1 MGMTRTSTRKWI
13 VLAATVGV
21 VGALVPAGPAMAARV
36 QSAPPPRIAPAMSND
51 AAGHVVMFGGLRREP
66 TNDTWIWDGSSWTR
80 YEGIRPARRTAAMAY
95 DAATGQ
101 VVMFGRP
108 VGHKPSS
115 PTWTWD
121 GTSWTEQH
129 PAHTPSLRQDM
140 AMAYDAAT
148 GQVVMFGGQGQ
159 TELDDTWAWNGTDW
173 TRLHPVHSPS
183 PRHSLGMAYDAA
195 AGTLVL
201 FGGRFANQ
209 FYDDTWTWDG
219 TDWTQVS
226 TPRAPSP
233 RSDFAMAY
241 DAADGRIVLF
251 GGDVFGE
258 TWTWNGSGWKLLHPA
273 HSPALRFTN
282 GMAYDPAA
290 GQVVMYGG
298 EGFDFFGDTWTW
310 DGSDWTIHL
319 AGSLSVFPKSGGPN
333 NVIFT
338 LWGFEPGE
346 RVRIT
351 FVDSVKGNTL
361 MARVRTDAGGGLTTD
376 PIPIPEGGTPGR
388 QSITA
393 KGARSGQVA
402 KVGYT
407 LH

>member
-1 MGMTRTSTRKWI
+1 M
-13 VLAATVGV
+13 
-21 VGALVPAGPAMAARV
+21 AMA
-36 QSAPPPRIAPAMSND
+36 D
-51 AAGHVVMFGGLRREP
+51 
-66 TNDTWIWDGSSWTR
+66 
-80 YEGIRPARRTAAMAY
+80 

-101 VVMFGRP
+101 VI
-108 VGHKPSS
+108 
-115 PTWTWD
+115 
-121 GTSWTEQH
+121 
-129 PAHTPSLRQDM
+129 
-140 AMAYDAAT
+140 
-148 GQVVMFGGQGQ
+148 MFGGQGQ
-159 TELDDTWAWNGTDW
+159 TELDDTWTWNGTDW
-173 TRLHPVHSPS
+173 TRLHPAHSPS

-219 TDWTQVS
+219 TDWTQAS

-251 GGDVFGE
+251 GGDLFGE

-273 HSPALRFTN
+273 HSPAYRITN
-282 GMAYDPAA
+282 GMAYDPAD

-298 EGFDFFGDTWTW
+298 EANDLFGDTWTW

-319 AGSLSVFPKSGGPN
+319 AGSMSVFPKSGGPN
-333 NVIFT
+333 NVIVT

-351 FVDSVKGNTL
+351 FVDPVQGNTL

-376 PIPIPEGGTPGR
+376 PIPIPEGQTPGR
-388 QSITA
+388 RSITA

-407 LH
+407 LR